1 MTATATARAQTSA
14 PATSALRQRLGR
26 AGAYVILIGYSLIA
40 VFPVALILINSFKDK
55 REVFSSPYSLPN
67 PINMGGYETVFGRAN
82 VIRYF
87 GNSLAVTLTTIILV
101 LLFGAMAAY
110 ALSEYRFF
118 GNRFL
123 AIYFALGIMI
133 PVRLGTVSLIRLMK
147 TLNLHGT
154 LGALI
159 LVYAAAGLPISIF
172 ILHSFMRD
180 VPRELKDAARV
191 DGASEYRILFQLV
204 MPLVRPAL
212 ATVAVFHMIPVWND
226 LWWPLVLAS
235 GESVRTITL
244 GISWFVGQFKTD
256 WSALLA
262 SLSLAMMPVLILY
275 ALFSRQ
281 LIRGLSEGAVKL

>member
-26 AGAYVILIGYSLIA
+26 AGTYVILIVYSLIA

-67 PINMGGYETVFGRAN
+67 PINMSGYETVFGRAN

-172 ILHSFMRD
+172 ILHSFMHD